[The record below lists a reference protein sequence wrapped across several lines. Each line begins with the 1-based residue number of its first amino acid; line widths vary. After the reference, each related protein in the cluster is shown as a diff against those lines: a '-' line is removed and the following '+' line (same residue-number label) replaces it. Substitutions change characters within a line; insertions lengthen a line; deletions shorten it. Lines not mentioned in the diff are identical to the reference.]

1 MKKILSLGII
11 LGCLGLNG
19 CGTFLMRDYPSCRP
33 NQPELFSI
41 YPATHYDGIIISQGG
56 GIYSYGDCNN
66 GLGPVLGWTVVVPIH
81 IIDLPISLVTDTVL
95 FPIDVIRTRQREKNI
110 QQAGPG
116 YPPQGVGSP
125 DP

>member
-1 MKKILSLGII
+1 MKRLFTLAAIV
-11 LGCLGLNG
+11 GCLFLNG
-19 CGTFLMRDYPSCRP
+19 CGTILMRDYPSCRP
-33 NQPELFSI
+33 TPDDIFSY
-41 YPATHYDGIIISQGG
+41 YPATHYDGIIITEGG

-95 FPIDVIRTRQREKNI
+95 LLLDMIHNKQRQKRI
-110 QQAGPG
+110 QQGGPG

-125 DP
+125 EP